1 MSPGLTVPFRW
12 LRAVTFRAVSYLV
25 LGCGAIGTVLAAG
38 PGRAALVR
46 AALVRGGQRARA

>member
-38 PGRAALVR
+38 PVH
-46 AALVRGGQRARA
+46 AALVRGGQRART